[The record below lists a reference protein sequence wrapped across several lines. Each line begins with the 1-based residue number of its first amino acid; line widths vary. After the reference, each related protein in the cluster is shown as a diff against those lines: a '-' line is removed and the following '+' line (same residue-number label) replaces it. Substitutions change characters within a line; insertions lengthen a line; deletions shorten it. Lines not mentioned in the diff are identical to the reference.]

1 MGIINTVYIFKQKR
15 GKVME
20 FFNLVQMNLF
30 AFIILLLIYWNI
42 KSNSRNVLFD
52 QQLFLDLI
60 LLTIL
65 LILADI
71 VRVFTN
77 GKNGSLMI
85 NLNIIACNI
94 SYLSAPFTSFIRTL
108 YIDYKI
114 YEDKARIKDKFFIL
128 FLPILINTFLIGLN
142 ITKGMFN
149 GIIFSFSSDNVYS
162 RGPYFVIV
170 MFITYGYLI
179 YNFIKIV
186 KNKDKIYEKNYYSL
200 IAFII
205 PPFLGGIL
213 QTIFYGIKL
222 TWISLTLS
230 IFIAYI
236 NIQNNRLY
244 IDVLTGL
251 YNRRKLNL
259 YLDEVISDTRNKLIG
274 GIMIDLD
281 DFKEINDT
289 FGHIEGD
296 KALVH
301 VAELLKE
308 NFRKEDFISRYAGD
322 EFLIVLKVNR
332 VEEIKNV
339 VERLNLKLEEFN
351 KKNITPYKL
360 SFSIGYDVFHSDS
373 RITSEW
379 FVSRVDSLM
388 YRQKESKKPC
398 LDS

>member
-1 MGIINTVYIFKQKR
+1 
-15 GKVME
+15 ME
-20 FFNLVQMNLF
+20 FFNLVQINLF
-30 AFIILLLIYWNI
+30 ACIILVLVYWNI
-42 KSNSRNVLFD
+42 KINSRNILFD
-52 QQLFLDLI
+52 QQLFLGLI
-60 LLTIL
+60 LLTLSL
-65 LILADI
+65 LLADM
-71 VRVFTN
+71 VRAFVI
-77 GKNGSLMI
+77 GKNGLIMI
-85 NLNIIACNI
+85 NLNIFACTIN
-94 SYLSAPFTSFIRTL
+94 YLSAPLTSFIWTL
-108 YIDYKI
+108 YADYKI
-114 YEDKARIKDKFFIL
+114 YEDKSRIKKKFFIL
-128 FLPILINTFLIGLN
+128 FLPIIVNTFLIGLN
-142 ITKGMFN
+142 LTKGMFH
-149 GIIFSFSSDNVYS
+149 GIIFSVNSRNIYN
-162 RGPYFVIV
+162 RGPYFIIVIL
-170 MFITYGYLI
+170 ITYGYLL
-179 YNFIKIV
+179 YTFIKTV
-186 KNKDKIYEKNYYSL
+186 KNKANIYEKNYYSL

-205 PPFLGGIL
+205 PPFLGGIV

-230 IFIAYI
+230 IFIVYI

-259 YLDEVISDTRNKLIG
+259 YLDDVISSATNKFIG

-289 FGHIEGD
+289 FGHLEGD
-296 KALVH
+296 KALVY
-301 VAELLKE
+301 VADLLKE

-332 VEEIKNV
+332 VEEIKNI
-339 VERLNLKLEEFN
+339 VERLKLKLEEFN
-351 KKNITPYKL
+351 KKNITPYNL

-388 YRQKESKKPC
+388 YKQKESKKPC